1 MHLPY
6 YGGVSWRFSI
16 AVNSAL
22 LSVFLVVMGTLSPQ
36 AAEPSPQGG
45 APSGTARMV
54 SLLEEVRRRIPP
66 SRNPF
71 LAIPQIEL
79 LERQIA
85 TNRNPANLIPLHFS
99 LGIHRLQAGQNE
111 PALQA
116 FAEVDRLIA
125 GASSPATQENLVNLR
140 LNQAL
145 AHFRQGELR
154 NCLSNSASESCLLPI
169 EGHGRH
175 EWKDGSRAAL
185 GILTRLVAENPDNLS
200 ARWFLNI
207 VAMTLGDYPQSLPPA
222 AVIPPG
228 TFASSHDPGRFINL
242 AGPMGLA
249 VEGLSGGAAIE
260 DFDGDG
266 LLDVVMSSIALGDSL
281 RYFHNNGDGTFAERS
296 SQAGFTGL
304 TGGLQVVSTDY
315 NNDGHIDLHVLRGG
329 WMREGGTY
337 PDSLLR
343 NRGDGTF
350 EDVTVAAGMLSF
362 HPDQTA
368 VWFDFDGDGWLD
380 VFVGNEMA
388 DRTGRHPCEL
398 FRNNRNG
405 TFTEMALGAGVR
417 INGFVKGATFG
428 DFNNDGRPDLYVS
441 VLGRPNLL
449 FRNDGPGTETNTWR
463 FTDVASAA
471 GVQEPDHSFPTW
483 FFDFDQDGNEDLFV
497 AGYRIR
503 QVADV
508 AADYLGL
515 PTTGER
521 SRLFRNRGNGTFDDV
536 SKVMG
541 LDHVLP
547 AMGSN
552 YGDLD
557 NDGWLDFYLGTGDP
571 DLLTLIPNRMFWN
584 RGGQRFE
591 DVTTAG
597 GFGHLQKGHAVSFAD
612 LDNDGDQDIYIDL
625 GGAYEGDVARNALFA
640 NPGHGNH
647 WVKIRLAGT
656 RANRPGI
663 GARLTIKVRGPSGER
678 VLHRTVSTG
687 GSFGSNPL
695 RQDIGLGDARTILSL
710 RVEWPGSGTV
720 QTFQDLEPDRFYL
733 LRETSPVAER
743 IPLRTFSLPLPPTPT
758 HRDNP

>member
-1 MHLPY
+1 
-6 YGGVSWRFSI
+6 
-16 AVNSAL
+16 
-22 LSVFLVVMGTLSPQ
+22 
-36 AAEPSPQGG
+36 
-45 APSGTARMV
+45 MV
-54 SLLEEVRRRIPP
+54 ALLEEVRRRIPP

-71 LAIPQIEL
+71 LSIPKAES

-85 TNRNPANLIPLHFS
+85 TNRNPAELVPLQFS
-99 LGIHRLQAGQNE
+99 LGIHRLQAGLNE
-111 PALQA
+111 PALRD
-116 FAEVDRLIA
+116 FEEVDRLLQ
-125 GASSPATQENLVNLR
+125 SSTLPATRENVVNLR

-175 EWKDGSRAAL
+175 AWKDGSRAAL
-185 GILTRLVAENPDNLS
+185 GILTRLAAENPDNLTV
-200 ARWFLNI
+200 RWFLNI
-207 VAMTLGDYPQSLPPA
+207 VAMTLGDHPQGVPPA
-222 AVIPPG
+222 AVIPVT
-228 TFASSHDPGRFINL
+228 TFASAHDPGRFVNL

-249 VEGLSGGAAIE
+249 VEGLSGGVAIE

-266 LLDVVMSSIALGDSL
+266 LLDVVMSSIGLADSL
-281 RYFHNNGDGTFAERS
+281 RYLRNNGDGTFVDRS
-296 SQAGFTGL
+296 AQAGFPGL
-304 TGGLQVVSTDY
+304 TGGLHVVSTDY
-315 NNDGHIDLHVLRGG
+315 DNDGHIDLHVLRGG

-350 EDVTVAAGMLSF
+350 EDVTAAAGLLSF

-388 DRTGRHPCEL
+388 DRTGRHPSEL
-398 FRNNRNG
+398 FRNNRDG
-405 TFTEMALGAGVR
+405 TFTEMAVGAGVR

-428 DFNNDGRPDLYVS
+428 DFNNDRRPDLYVS
-441 VLGRPNLL
+441 LLGRPNLL
-449 FRNDGPGTETNTWR
+449 FRNDGPGTEPNTWK
-463 FTDVASAA
+463 FTDVAAAA

-508 AADYLGL
+508 AADDLGL

-521 SRLFRNRGNGTFDDV
+521 SHLFRNRGNGTFEDV
-536 SKVMG
+536 SRPMG

-552 YGDLD
+552 HGDLD
-557 NDGWLDFYLGTGDP
+557 NDGWPDFYLGTGDP

-584 RGGQRFE
+584 RGGKRFE
-591 DVTTAG
+591 DVTTSG
-597 GFGHLQKGHAVSFAD
+597 GFGHLQKGHSVSFAD
-612 LDNDGDQDIYIDL
+612 LDNDGDQDVYVDL
-625 GGAYEGDVARNALFA
+625 GGAFEGDLARNALFA

-647 WVKIRLAGT
+647 WVKLRLEGT

-663 GARLTIKVRGPSGER
+663 GARLTLKVRGPSGER
-678 VLHRTVSTG
+678 TLHRTAGTG
-687 GSFGSNPL
+687 GSFGCNPL
-695 RQDIGLGDARTILSL
+695 RQEIGLGDARTILSL
-710 RVEWPGSGTV
+710 RIEWPGSGTV
-720 QTFQDLEPDRFYL
+720 QTFEDLEPDRFYR
-733 LRETSPVAER
+733 LRETQPVAER
-743 IPLRTFSLPLPPTPT
+743 IPLRTFSLPLPPTPI
-758 HRDNP
+758 HRPNP

>member
-1 MHLPY
+1 
-6 YGGVSWRFSI
+6 
-16 AVNSAL
+16 
-22 LSVFLVVMGTLSPQ
+22 
-36 AAEPSPQGG
+36 
-45 APSGTARMV
+45 MV
-54 SLLEEVRRRIPP
+54 TLLEEVRRRIPP

-71 LAIPQIEL
+71 LSLPKVEG

-85 TNRNPANLIPLHFS
+85 TNRNPAELVPLHFS

-111 PALQA
+111 RALQA
-116 FAEVDRLIA
+116 FAEVDRLLLA
-125 GASSPATQENLVNLR
+125 ASIPGTAENLMNLR

-154 NCLSNSASESCLLPI
+154 NCLSNSTSDSCLLPI

-175 EWKDGSRAAL
+175 QWKDGSQAAL
-185 GILTRLVAENPDNLS
+185 GILTRLVAENPGNLS

-207 VAMTLGDYPQSLPPA
+207 VAMTLGDYPQNLPPN
-222 AVIPPG
+222 AVIPPK

-242 AGPMGLA
+242 AAPMGLT
-249 VEGLSGGAAIE
+249 VEGLSGGVAIE

-266 LLDVVMSSIALGDSL
+266 LLDVVMSSIALEDSL
-281 RYFHNNGDGTFAERS
+281 RYLRNNGDGTFTDRS
-296 SQAGFTGL
+296 AAAGFKGL
-304 TGGLQVVSTDY
+304 TGGLHVVSTDY
-315 NNDGHIDLHVLRGG
+315 NNDGHTDLHVLRGG

-398 FRNNRNG
+398 FHNNRDG
-405 TFTEMALGAGVR
+405 TFTEMALGAGLR

-428 DFNNDGRPDLYVS
+428 DFNNDRRPDLYVS
-441 VLGRPNLL
+441 ILGRPNLL
-449 FRNDGPGTETNTWR
+449 FRNDGPGVETNSWR
-463 FTDVASAA
+463 FTDVASIA

-503 QVADV
+503 QVGDV

-515 PTTGER
+515 PNTGER
-521 SRLFRNRGNGTFDDV
+521 SHLFRNRGNGTFEDV
-536 SKVMG
+536 SQAMG

-557 NDGWLDFYLGTGDP
+557 NDGWLDFHLGTGDP

-584 RGGQRFE
+584 QGGKRFE

-612 LDNDGDQDIYIDL
+612 LDNDGDQDVYIDL
-625 GGAYEGDVARNALFA
+625 GGAYEGDLARNALFA

-647 WVKIRLAGT
+647 WVKLRLQGT

-663 GARLTIKVRGPSGER
+663 GARLTLKVRGPSGER
-678 VLHRTVSTG
+678 TLHRTVSTG
-687 GSFGSNPL
+687 GSFGNNPL
-695 RQDIGLGDARTILSL
+695 RQEIGLGDARTILSL

-720 QTFQDLEPDRFYL
+720 QEFEELEPDRFYL
-733 LRETSPVAER
+733 LRETNPAPEK
-743 IPLRTFSLPLPPTPT
+743 IPLRSFTLPLPPDST
-758 HRDNP
+758 HRSDP

>member
-1 MHLPY
+1 MRLATS
-6 YGGVSWRFSI
+6 GICLWSAIVGARLFLI
-16 AVNSAL
+16 A
-22 LSVFLVVMGTLSPQ
+22 FLVITGGTIPLQ
-36 AAEPSPQGG
+36 AAESQTGTG

-54 SLLEEVRRRIPP
+54 TLLEEVRRRIPP

-71 LAIPQIEL
+71 LSLPMAESL
-79 LERQIA
+79 KRQIA
-85 TNRNPANLIPLHFS
+85 TNRNPSELVPLHFS
-99 LGIHRLQAGQNE
+99 LGIHRLQAGQNSL
-111 PALQA
+111 ALEA
-116 FAEVDRLIA
+116 FAEVDRLLI
-125 GASSPATQENLVNLR
+125 GGSQPTTPENLLNLR

-154 NCLSNSASESCLLPI
+154 NCLSNSTSESCLLPI

-175 EWKDGSRAAL
+175 AWKDGSRAAL
-185 GILTRLVAENPDNLS
+185 GILDQLTSENPGNLT

-207 VAMTLGDYPQSLPPA
+207 VAMTLGEYPTNLPTA

-249 VEGLSGGAAIE
+249 VEGLSGGVAIE
-260 DFDGDG
+260 DFDSDG
-266 LLDVVMSSIALGDSL
+266 LLDVVMSSIGLGDSL
-281 RYFHNNGDGTFAERS
+281 RYLHNNGDGTFTDRS
-296 SQAGFTGL
+296 TGAGFMGL
-304 TGGLQVVSTDY
+304 TGGLHVVSTDY

-350 EDVTVAAGMLSF
+350 EDVTIAAGLLSF

-388 DRTGRHPCEL
+388 DRAGRHPCEL

-405 TFTEMALGAGVR
+405 TFTEMALGAGLR
-417 INGFVKGATFG
+417 INAFVKGAAFG

-441 VLGRPNLL
+441 ILGRPNLL
-449 FRNDGPGTETNTWR
+449 FRNDGPGAETNTWR

-471 GVQEPDHSFPTW
+471 GVQEPDYSFPTW
-483 FFDFDQDGNEDLFV
+483 FFDFDQDGNEDLFA

-515 PTTGER
+515 PNSGER
-521 SRLFRNRGNGTFDDV
+521 SHLFRNRGNGTFEDV
-536 SKVMG
+536 SRVMG

-584 RGGQRFE
+584 RGGKHFE

-597 GFGHLQKGHAVSFAD
+597 GFGHLQKGHSVSFAD
-612 LDNDGDQDIYIDL
+612 LDNDGDQDVYIDM
-625 GGAYEGDVARNALFA
+625 GGAYEGDLARNALFA

-647 WVKIRLAGT
+647 WVKLRLEGT

-663 GARLTIKVRGPSGER
+663 GARLTLKVRGPSGER
-678 VLHRTVSTG
+678 TLRRTVSTG

-695 RQDIGLGDARTILSL
+695 RQEIGLGEARTIASL
-710 RVEWPGSGTV
+710 RIEWPGSGTV
-720 QTFQDLEPDRFYL
+720 QTFQDLEPDQLYRI
-733 LRETSPVAER
+733 REMNPSPEK
-743 IPLRTFSLPLPPTPT
+743 IPLKTFALPLPTAPM
-758 HRDNP
+758 HRSDP